1 MITIKRKNTHSI
13 AQTHYET
20 VMNGN
25 PGKNQWKLSKHLENL
40 RGSYHDGDYE
50 VEFIDVLLEDIEM
63 EKDDHESS
71 IITCSPKTL
80 ETKYLEYNQK
90 FSHLKGDED
99 FLKKLGKSFF
109 YDKYD
114 RWNAYQL
121 ADQLQ
126 VNVCPYCNRQFTF
139 TVGTDLNKI
148 TRPQYDHF
156 INKAKAPYFSLSFYN
171 LIPSCSTCNS
181 GLKGDTFLSL
191 TKYIHP
197 YVDDTA
203 DDVLFSLD
211 TKDIGFLNGKASS
224 YSITV
229 GKSIISTASDEQVD
243 KTFETYK
250 MFKVIEIYQKHKDYV
265 DEVIK
270 KSRIY
275 NDANIKLIY
284 NQYKGTLFNDF
295 HEAKRMLYSNYL
307 LSEELEKRPLAK
319 LTRDIVAYIESL
331 KE

>member
-1 MITIKRKNTHSI
+1 MITIKRNNTHSI

-25 PGKNQWKLSKHLENL
+25 LGKNQWKLSRHLRSL

-63 EKDDHESS
+63 ENDDHESS
-71 IITCSPKTL
+71 IITCSPKAL
-80 ETKYLEYNQK
+80 EAKYLEYDQK
-90 FSHLKGDED
+90 FSYLKHDKD

-109 YDKYD
+109 YGDYD

-148 TRPQYDHF
+148 IRPQYDHF

-181 GLKGDTFLSL
+181 GLKGDAFLSL
-191 TKYIHP
+191 IKYIHP

-229 GKSIISTASDEQVD
+229 EKSIISTANDDQVN

-275 NDANIKLIY
+275 SDANIRLIY

-295 HEAKRMLYSNYL
+295 NEAKRMLYSNYL
-307 LSEELEKRPLAK
+307 LSEELEKRPLSK